1 VKKSSKNRFE
11 NTAILKKNII
21 SRRLPRPEDYS
32 NDPLSPKLVI
42 DDLMRKSSSCDAI
55 MDLFTKVITRSSVF
69 LSRRISSIRSMVNA
83 TSSFL
88 KNARDR
94 GEIHHLARQVY
105 PDDPKFLEE
114 TYYDATSRPHA
125 ICCSI

>member
-69 LSRRISSIRSMVNA
+69 LSRRISPIRSMVNA

>member
-1 VKKSSKNRFE
+1 
-11 NTAILKKNII
+11 
-21 SRRLPRPEDYS
+21 
-32 NDPLSPKLVI
+32 
-42 DDLMRKSSSCDAI
+42 MRKSSSCDAI